1 MKKAR
6 ILGICLLAC
15 MALMGHAQTK
25 SWTADNGNG
34 TFTNPLFYD
43 EFSDPDVI
51 RVGDDYYLAG
61 TTMHTVPG
69 LVILHSKDLVNW
81 EFASYCFDRFDF
93 PEDRFALR
101 NHQEIYGQGIWAPA
115 IRYANGQF
123 YVFSNINGKGLQ
135 CYTAKDIH
143 GPWTHHNMQGNIYDL
158 SVLFDDDGKIYAI
171 HKYGEVHCTELKP
184 DMSGPVEGTDRV
196 IIPEGN
202 GVGEGHHMY
211 KINGMYYLISTDYSP
226 NGRTLCSR
234 SKSIWGPY
242 ETRIIEADE
251 TYGYHGVGRT
261 TVPRGEKYRI
271 GSDGTKFGVAPASP
285 DATGCDNAHQ
295 GGIVQAKDGTWW
307 ALLMQDFH
315 SVGRTVCLMPITW
328 EDGWPMV
335 GLKGNPGRAP
345 RTWFKPDT
353 KLGCYGIGEEAQPM
367 RAPYDR
373 SDNFNGKALKPIWQW
388 NHNPDDKLWSLKGGR
403 LRIQSQPSE
412 QLMWARNTL
421 TQRVI
426 GPKSIAT
433 VELYTKGMKDGDV
446 CGLGNINVPCSWIG
460 IVKQGNTLTLR
471 SFEQMTNDTVT
482 VPVDLVNGKILLRC
496 IGDYDNNQ
504 MQYAYS
510 TDGVTF
516 QTLGRMMPL
525 TYQLITFQGSRHALF
540 AYNIKGKQGGYAE
553 FDNFTV
559 EEPCADRSQNIPYG
573 KTIRIINKA
582 TGRPAIALKH
592 GVLYDTHAGDKS
604 QLTQFKVIDRGQ
616 GRVALQCADGRYLKV
631 YGDGLPGDVRF
642 TTTLVPSGSAA
653 GATPTTDDINS
664 TTFLWQDFLDHD
676 FMLLSLKNHRYLGK
690 SPTTGS
696 PYSWDFTGS
705 DPARRNGAVL
715 QWEEVPIVST
725 TNGQVQGIV
734 QEGSLAFLGIPY
746 ARVERFM
753 PPQPVEKWQGVRL
766 CDQWGPQAMQQTN
779 RPMTEAEMSEQCCVL
794 NVWTKKTPSNSPC
807 LGGEQ
812 KSSLNREDI
821 GGSPVMVWFHGGG
834 FDSGTSAWDP
844 GMCLAQKD
852 VVVVSVNHRLN
863 ILGFLDLS
871 TCGEKYQHSGNVGM
885 LDCVAALEWV
895 RDNIAQFGGD
905 PNNVTIFGESGGGG
919 KVGTLL
925 CMPPAR
931 GLFHKAI
938 IMSGTILNV
947 NTKAMTEELGEA
959 VLKELGIDKANVDK
973 IKDVSYKD
981 LYAAGQRAMAASI
994 GTRRPGTPMMW
1005 GFGPTPDGSDV
1016 VQQPFQPAFPDF
1028 SDNIPIMIGTTF
1040 NELQRQR
1047 YNQPM
1052 TLDEARTELQ
1062 RTFGDETDAYVSAFA
1077 KAYPDYTPQ
1086 DLLSIDWLFRPKTI
1100 ITADAIGGR
1109 RKADTYVYMF
1119 TVNERGKDDN
1129 FKGSAHGAELKYCF
1143 DVLHHYANQLSP
1155 TTLEENKPWA
1165 TQMSDVWAQFAH
1177 TGNPN
1182 TAGLPAWHPYTKANG
1197 ELLEFGGTKPRLHHN
1212 HDRRLS
1218 EIIDRHCFQQLDE
1231 FRAKQRQ

>member
-1 MKKAR
+1 MKKVKFW
-6 ILGICLLAC
+6 GICLMAC
-15 MALMGHAQTK
+15 MALNAYAQQ

-93 PEDRFALR
+93 TEDKFFLK

-234 SKSIWGPY
+234 SKNIWGPY
-242 ETRIIEADE
+242 ETRVISADE

-261 TVPRGEKYRI
+261 IVPRGAKYRI
-271 GSDGTKFGVAPASP
+271 GEDGTKFGVAYASP

-295 GGIVQAKDGTWW
+295 GGIVQAKNGSWW

-315 SVGRTVCLMPITW
+315 SIGRTVCLMPMTW

-335 GLKGNPGRAP
+335 GLKGNLGRAP
-345 RTWFKPDT
+345 RTWYKPDT
-353 KLGCYGIGEEAQPM
+353 VLGCYGIDEEAQPI
-367 RAPYDR
+367 RAPYNRNED
-373 SDNFNGKALKPIWQW
+373 FNGKQLGHVWQW
-388 NHNPDDKLWSLKGGR
+388 NHNPDDKMWNLKGGR
-403 LRIQSQPSE
+403 LRILAQPAE

-460 IVKQGNTLTLR
+460 VMKMEGQPLMLR
-471 SFEQMTNDTVT
+471 SFEQMTNDTT
-482 VPVDLVNGKILLRC
+482 QTPPAITLPAIPANGKIWLRC

-510 TDGVTF
+510 TDGINF

-540 AYNIKGKQGGYAE
+540 AFNVKGKKGGYAE

-559 EEPCADRSQNIPYG
+559 EEPMADRSQNIPYG

-582 TGRPAIALKH
+582 TNRPAIALKH
-592 GVLYDTHAGDKS
+592 GMLYDTHEGDMS
-604 QLTQFKVIDRGQ
+604 DLTKFKVIDRSL
-616 GRVALQCADGRYLKV
+616 GRVALQCADGRYVKV

-642 TTTLVPSGSAA
+642 TTDPKEAEM
-653 GATPTTDDINS
+653 
-664 TTFLWQDFLDHD
+664 FLWQDYLDHE
-676 FMLLSLKNHRYLGK
+676 FMLLSLKNHKYLGK

-696 PYSWDFTGS
+696 PYSMDFVGP

-715 QWEEVPIVST
+715 RWE
-725 TNGQVQGIV
+725 
-734 QEGSLAFLGIPY
+734 
-746 ARVERFM
+746 
-753 PPQPVEKWQGVRL
+753 
-766 CDQWGPQAMQQTN
+766 
-779 RPMTEAEMSEQCCVL
+779 
-794 NVWTKKTPSNSPC
+794 
-807 LGGEQ
+807 
-812 KSSLNREDI
+812 
-821 GGSPVMVWFHGGG
+821 
-834 FDSGTSAWDP
+834 
-844 GMCLAQKD
+844 
-852 VVVVSVNHRLN
+852 
-863 ILGFLDLS
+863 
-871 TCGEKYQHSGNVGM
+871 
-885 LDCVAALEWV
+885 
-895 RDNIAQFGGD
+895 
-905 PNNVTIFGESGGGG
+905 
-919 KVGTLL
+919 
-925 CMPPAR
+925 
-931 GLFHKAI
+931 
-938 IMSGTILNV
+938 
-947 NTKAMTEELGEA
+947 
-959 VLKELGIDKANVDK
+959 
-973 IKDVSYKD
+973 
-981 LYAAGQRAMAASI
+981 
-994 GTRRPGTPMMW
+994 
-1005 GFGPTPDGSDV
+1005 
-1016 VQQPFQPAFPDF
+1016 
-1028 SDNIPIMIGTTF
+1028 
-1040 NELQRQR
+1040 
-1047 YNQPM
+1047 
-1052 TLDEARTELQ
+1052 
-1062 RTFGDETDAYVSAFA
+1062 
-1077 KAYPDYTPQ
+1077 
-1086 DLLSIDWLFRPKTI
+1086 
-1100 ITADAIGGR
+1100 
-1109 RKADTYVYMF
+1109 
-1119 TVNERGKDDN
+1119 
-1129 FKGSAHGAELKYCF
+1129 
-1143 DVLHHYANQLSP
+1143 
-1155 TTLEENKPWA
+1155 
-1165 TQMSDVWAQFAH
+1165 
-1177 TGNPN
+1177 
-1182 TAGLPAWHPYTKANG
+1182 
-1197 ELLEFGGTKPRLHHN
+1197 
-1212 HDRRLS
+1212 
-1218 EIIDRHCFQQLDE
+1218 
-1231 FRAKQRQ
+1231 